1 MGLTT
6 IRIFKRLKMRIAG
19 LATVQLFN
27 LSDFQ
32 TLKLPNTQQMIIT
45 VASLKGGQAKTT
57 TAVHIAA
64 LMRQNA
70 PTLLVDGDPN
80 RSALNWH
87 KRKGFPFEVCD
98 ERQAVKFSREFA
110 HIIFDTQ
117 ARPNKEDLQVL
128 AGGCDQLIIP
138 LTPDALSLDTLFM
151 FTDSLK
157 QIGTTQFK
165 VLLTI
170 VPPKPERDGAEVRKA
185 LTDAGLPVFAAEIR
199 RYKVFRKAALA
210 GVLVK
215 DIADDNAESAWNDY
229 AAVAEE
235 IFRTTQVPA
244 AV

>member
-1 MGLTT
+1 
-6 IRIFKRLKMRIAG
+6 
-19 LATVQLFN
+19 
-27 LSDFQ
+27 
-32 TLKLPNTQQMIIT
+32 MIIT

-98 ERQAVKFSREFA
+98 ERQAVKFSRDFA
-110 HIIFDTQ
+110 HIVFDTQ
-117 ARPNKEDLQVL
+117 ARPGKEDLAVL

-138 LTPDALSLDTLFM
+138 LTPDALSLDTLFV

-157 QIGTTQFK
+157 QLGATQFK

-170 VPPKPERDGAEVRKA
+170 VPPKPARDGADVRLA
-185 LTDAGLPVFAAEIR
+185 LTGAGLPVFATEIR
-199 RYKVFRKAALA
+199 RYKAFQKAALA

-215 DIADDNAESAWNDY
+215 DVDDDYAEIAWNDY
-229 AAVAEE
+229 AAVADE
-235 IFRTTQVPA
+235 IFKTTQVTA